1 MIEAIAAVCQFA
13 LFAIWN
19 RTDWINTVIKVSFL
33 LLGLA
38 LAFESL
44 REFGFIVTT

>member
-19 RTDWINTVIKVSFL
+19 KNDWINTTIKIGFL

-38 LAFESL
+38 LSFEAL
-44 REFGFIVTT
+44 REFGFIVSM